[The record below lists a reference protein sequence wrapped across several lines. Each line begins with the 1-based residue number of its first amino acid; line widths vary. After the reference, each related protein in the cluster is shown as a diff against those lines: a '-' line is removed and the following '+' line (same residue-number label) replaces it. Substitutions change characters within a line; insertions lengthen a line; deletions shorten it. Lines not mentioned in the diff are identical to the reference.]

1 MSTADRRREFALARM
16 AGLTRAQIVT
26 VALVES
32 ATVVIVGVLLG
43 SLVAATALAGIAA
56 GPYGLAALAIPWRL
70 LGLIFGVALIV
81 VGAAAA
87 FTAHRATR
95 PQPVSL
101 LAARE

>member
-1 MSTADRRREFALARM
+1 M
-16 AGLTRAQIVT
+16 
-26 VALVES
+26 
-32 ATVVIVGVLLG
+32 IVGVLLG
-43 SLVAATALAGIAA
+43 SLVAAAALAGIAA

-70 LGLIFGVALIV
+70 LGLIFGAALIV

-87 FTAHRATR
+87 FTAQQATR